1 MKRVN
6 SVKILSALVGLC
18 VVAAAMPL
26 PALADEGMWLLDNP
40 PRQIL
45 REKFNFDPSDEW
57 LEHVRLSAVRFQ
69 TGGSG
74 SLVSPDGLV
83 MTNHHVGADMIAK
96 LSTPDRDLMET
107 GFLAATREQ
116 ELPCPDLEVNILWST
131 SDVTDRVNAAVTGEM
146 TPAQANAARQ
156 RVIAEITAEAGDQA
170 GTLAEVVPLYQGGRY
185 HLYSYKSYT
194 DVRLVMAP
202 ELSIAYF
209 GGDTDNFEYPRYCL
223 DYCFFRIYEDGKPLR
238 SPRHLRW
245 SEGSR
250 EGDLA
255 IVIGHPGRTSRLNT
269 VDHLRYLRDVEIPD
283 RLGILWRAE
292 VKLQEFRA
300 RGPEN
305 DRSGRDDYLGITNS
319 RKAFTGQL
327 AGLHDPMNMERKAH
341 AEARLRAFVAGDPD
355 RAARWGDAWDKIAAA
370 QEARRTWALRHRLVT
385 STLGS
390 DLFRHARDIVRLA
403 DELPKPNADRLR
415 EYRGSQLE
423 SLYTTLY
430 SPAPI
435 EPSLEIFRLQSALSL
450 LAERFGADD
459 PLVSALLAG
468 QSPRRR
474 AEELVNG
481 CGLSDPAARRALVEG
496 GGDSVRASDDPMI
509 LLARAIDGESRALRS
524 RFEDEVE
531 AVERENYAKIAQAK
545 FALEGESTY
554 PDATFTLRMSFG
566 AIEGYEEEGRLV
578 APYTTLGGLYERFS
592 QRAGQAGFEL
602 PESWTAG
609 KGAIPSDTPFNFVCS
624 ADIIGGNSGSP
635 VVNTRGEVIGLVFD
649 GNIQSLPGSF
659 IYDGSVNRTVSVDCR
674 AIMASLKAIYKADAL
689 VREILGR

>member
-18 VVAAAMPL
+18 VMAAAMPL

-45 REKFNFDPSDEW
+45 REKYNFDPSDEW

-96 LSTPDRDLMET
+96 LSTSDRDLMET
-107 GFLAATREQ
+107 GFLAASREQ

-156 RVIAEITAEAGDQA
+156 RVIAQITAEAGDQA
-170 GTLAEVVPLYQGGRY
+170 GTLAEVVALYQGGRY
-185 HLYSYKSYT
+185 HLYTYKSYT

-250 EGDLA
+250 AGDLA

-305 DRSGRDDYLGITNS
+305 DRAGRDDYLGITNS

-327 AGLHDPMNMERKAH
+327 AGLLDP
-341 AEARLRAFVAGDPD
+341 
-355 RAARWGDAWDKIAAA
+355 
-370 QEARRTWALRHRLVT
+370 
-385 STLGS
+385 
-390 DLFRHARDIVRLA
+390 
-403 DELPKPNADRLR
+403 
-415 EYRGSQLE
+415 
-423 SLYTTLY
+423 
-430 SPAPI
+430 
-435 EPSLEIFRLQSALSL
+435 
-450 LAERFGADD
+450 
-459 PLVSALLAG
+459 
-468 QSPRRR
+468 
-474 AEELVNG
+474 
-481 CGLSDPAARRALVEG
+481 
-496 GGDSVRASDDPMI
+496 
-509 LLARAIDGESRALRS
+509 
-524 RFEDEVE
+524 
-531 AVERENYAKIAQAK
+531 
-545 FALEGESTY
+545 
-554 PDATFTLRMSFG
+554 
-566 AIEGYEEEGRLV
+566 
-578 APYTTLGGLYERFS
+578 
-592 QRAGQAGFEL
+592 
-602 PESWTAG
+602 
-609 KGAIPSDTPFNFVCS
+609 
-624 ADIIGGNSGSP
+624 
-635 VVNTRGEVIGLVFD
+635 
-649 GNIQSLPGSF
+649 GNIEQLM
-659 IYDGSVNRTVSVDCR
+659 R
-674 AIMASLKAIYKADAL
+674 M
-689 VREILGR
+689 EIVAMQ